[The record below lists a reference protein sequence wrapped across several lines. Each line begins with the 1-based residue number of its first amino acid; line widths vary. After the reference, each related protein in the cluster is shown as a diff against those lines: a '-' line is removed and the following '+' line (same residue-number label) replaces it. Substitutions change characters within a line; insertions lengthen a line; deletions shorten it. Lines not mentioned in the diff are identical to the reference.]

1 MNTVSNWF
9 QRLLRSSFQ
18 FLLRV
23 LAGQSKDKTCLE
35 VERKFRLTDQEAER
49 LPDELARRG
58 FAAADAVDMTDTFLP
73 VQQEGDMA
81 RLRVE
86 KHKGTTRILLTLKSW
101 VKTPDGGKERQ
112 ETENQVGR
120 LATVFLML
128 VGRKIKGADLLSF
141 SKHRRHFTGTLDG
154 RQAVVSIDRVQ
165 GLGEYSGLYLEVE
178 ILVPLGED
186 VNPARRQ
193 IATLV
198 AGLLGEER
206 EMVKLS
212 YMEML
217 KLVSAKA
224 PIS

>member
-1 MNTVSNWF
+1 MNTVSDWF

-18 FLLRV
+18 FLLGV
-23 LAGQSKDKTCLE
+23 LAGQSKDQTYLE
-35 VERKFRLTDQEAER
+35 VERKFRLTEQEAER
-49 LPDELARRG
+49 LPDELARLG
-58 FAAADAVDMTDTFLP
+58 FAAADAVDMIDTFLP
-73 VQQEGDMA
+73 VQQEGNMA

-101 VKTPDGGKERQ
+101 VRTPDGGKERK

-120 LATVFLML
+120 LTTVFLML
-128 VGRKIKGADLLSF
+128 AGRRINGADLLSF
-141 SKHRRHFTGTLDG
+141 SKHRRQFAGTLDG
-154 RQAVVSIDRVQ
+154 RHVVVSIDHVQ
-165 GLGEYSGLYLEVE
+165 GLGEYSGSYLEVE

-193 IATLV
+193 IAKLV
-198 AGLLGEER
+198 ACLLGKER